1 MVKPTAKSTVA
12 QMKQYIRDNKLNKA
26 PILLGMK
33 RAELITHLRKM
44 GHYDSQ
50 HDKPSA
56 KVPAP
61 KAVPKP
67 APKRKVLKKAQ
78 GVGGEGSGVM
88 PNPPLPKKKV
98 AKKLSVAE
106 ATKQLGG
113 DLPKETYSSS
123 KSSFMNLTGIWG
135 KGRYSGGE
143 LAKLIDSKG
152 FLLSKAQEGK
162 LKDVGT
168 AYGGASWRVETMKDG
183 VVRMVPSF
191 EGNAMWTPQDG
202 EKSFVI
208 KNADYVKNEK
218 GEYTTVDRKQ
228 AVEKLVLKPKK
239 APTADSKETD
249 RQAIQKK
256 LDIAETSI
264 ALIMKQKKEFTAS
277 IARADKEHFKK
288 GGGYGAV
295 MKARDKTGE
304 TEKLKSFDVKLNER
318 RKERTSLKSL
328 LKKSK

>member
-56 KVPAP
+56 KLPEP

-67 APKRKVLKKAQ
+67 APKRKVLKKAK

-135 KGRYSGGE
+135 KGRYSAGE

-152 FLLSKAQEGK
+152 FLLSKGQQEK
-162 LKDVGT
+162 LKYIGT

>member
-135 KGRYSGGE
+135 KGRYSAGE

-152 FLLSKAQEGK
+152 FLLSKGQQEK
-162 LKDVGT
+162 LKYIGT

>member
-56 KVPAP
+56 KLPAP

-67 APKRKVLKKAQ
+67 APK
-78 GVGGEGSGVM
+78 
-88 PNPPLPKKKV
+88 KKV
-98 AKKLSVAE
+98 AKKLSAAE

-113 DLPKETYSSS
+113 DLPKETYSSFN
-123 KSSFMNLTGIWG
+123 SSFMNLTGIWG
-135 KGRYSGGE
+135 KGRYSAGE

-152 FLLSKAQEGK
+152 FLLSEGQQEK

-168 AYGGASWRVETMKDG
+168 VYGGASWRVETMKDG

-191 EGNAMWTPQDG
+191 EGNAVMKPQEG
-202 EKSFVI
+202 EKRFVI
-208 KNADYVKNEK
+208 KNRQD
-218 GEYTTVDRKQ
+218 DRNLRKYQ

-239 APTADSKETD
+239 APTADSKEID
-249 RQAIQKK
+249 RQANQKK
-256 LDIAETSI
+256 LDIAMTSI
-264 ALIMKQKKEFTAS
+264 ALLLKQKKEFAAS
-277 IARADKEHFKK
+277 ILRADKEHFKK
-288 GGGYGAV
+288 GGGYGVA
-295 MKARDKTGE
+295 MKARDTTGE
-304 TEKLKSFDVKLNER
+304 TAKMKALDVKLKER
-318 RKERTSLKSL
+318 RQERDSLRKL
-328 LKKSK
+328 VKKSK